1 MFTQR
6 HQIPEMMQRWA
17 IAIIVALTLAPA
29 HAITLEELKGV
40 SIQAS
45 ATYNMRIRRAEGEFN
60 TQMTMVMKFRID
72 EEGRIFGENT
82 RTVTT
87 PRGPRSKSLPMKA
100 RIGKPGEPAA
110 GGHGLWLIDGQ
121 KLVLLRAFESGG
133 FKGEIEFE
141 GSNSAMTCTY
151 RAPFVREEGK
161 GDIRAQESVVG
172 GPVTVLNATQTSS
185 DCRVER

>member
-1 MFTQR
+1 
-6 HQIPEMMQRWA
+6 MMQLCA
-17 IAIIVALTLAPA
+17 IAIILALTVAVPA
-29 HAITLEELKGV
+29 QAITLEELKGV

-60 TQMTMVMKFRID
+60 TQMTMVMKFKID

-87 PRGPRSKSLPMKA
+87 PHGPRSKSLPMKA

-121 KLVLLRAFESGG
+121 KLVVLRAFETGDSRARL
-133 FKGEIEFE
+133 
-141 GSNSAMTCTY
+141 SS
-151 RAPFVREEGK
+151 RAP
-161 GDIRAQESVVG
+161 IR
-172 GPVTVLNATQTSS
+172 L
-185 DCRVER
+185 

>member
-17 IAIIVALTLAPA
+17 IAIIAALTLALAPA
-29 HAITLEELKGV
+29 HALTLEELKGV
-40 SIQAS
+40 SIQTR

-72 EEGRIFGENT
+72 EGGRIFGENT

-110 GGHGLWLIDGQ
+110 GGHGLWLIDGSSWYSA
-121 KLVLLRAFESGG
+121 LLR
-133 FKGEIEFE
+133 
-141 GSNSAMTCTY
+141 
-151 RAPFVREEGK
+151 R
-161 GDIRAQESVVG
+161 GD
-172 GPVTVLNATQTSS
+172 
-185 DCRVER
+185 

>member
-121 KLVLLRAFESGG
+121 KLVLLRAFETGDSWARL
-133 FKGEIEFE
+133 
-141 GSNSAMTCTY
+141 SL
-151 RAPFVREEGK
+151 RAP
-161 GDIRAQESVVG
+161 IR
-172 GPVTVLNATQTSS
+172 L
-185 DCRVER
+185 